1 MESLAEDA
9 ETVAAAAAGSEYEDL
24 LQQYD
29 RLVNSAE
36 ASVAAAF
43 VSDRIPADN
52 VDQLTHVLDDF
63 QVCTQPFHAALFP
76 VCIQGCRIGP
86 LRFLARRRRRCL
98 NQAFSWLFVLA

>member
-1 MESLAEDA
+1 MESSAGDA
-9 ETVAAAAAGSEYEDL
+9 ETAAAAAAGSEYEDL

-36 ASVAAAF
+36 ASLAAAF
-43 VSDRIPADN
+43 ISDRIPADD

-76 VCIQGCRIGP
+76 VCVQGCRIGP
-86 LRFLARRRRRCL
+86 LRFLARWRKSRL
-98 NQAFSWLFVLA
+98 NQAFSFVLA